1 VNYEA
6 SSAKLADKMPTRI
19 GMMTG
24 ITLDR
29 RVNVANAANALSDF
43 SVILA
48 HSLSPAM
55 MINICALCVIHRLNV
70 EVTGQRQYGNALLL

>member
-1 VNYEA
+1 MLITISVNYET
-6 SSAKLADKMPTRI
+6 SSSKLADKMPTRI
-19 GMMTG
+19 GMVTG

-29 RVNVANAANALSDF
+29 RVNVANAANVLCDF

-55 MINICALCVIHRLNV
+55 MINICALWRMCKPLVAQ
-70 EVTGQRQYGNALLL
+70 VTAA